1 MPLKELLIR
10 KIYTKLVT
18 KLKSDLDLNDPEKI
32 TKVSTFNR
40 HSPFRN
46 QMIPDDTSLN
56 GINKYLYSKVIQ
68 TPKNTLLYNVLIKSE
83 YNDIYAKDV
92 NDFYSGNDYY
102 RSKDN
107 FCDNYE
113 FINLKINDSFGE
125 VWSLFAIKM
134 NFID

>member
-32 TKVSTFNR
+32 AKICTFNR

-46 QMIPDDTSLN
+46 QMIPDDTTLN

-68 TPKNTLLYNVLIKSE
+68 TPKNTLLYNTLIKSE
-83 YNDIYAKDV
+83 CEHYNDKDV

-102 RSKDN
+102 RSN
-107 FCDNYE
+107 NYE
-113 FINLKINDSFGE
+113 FINPKDFDEIFPG
-125 VWSLFAIKM
+125 IKF
-134 NFID
+134 NIFIFIISILMG